1 MLNFG
6 EKLCKSCGVVSENH
20 APYCANCGS
29 PLQVVENASIV
40 NTGLCPE
47 CGHPGIRVMST
58 VKPRRYL
65 GCPKCG
71 FRWVTCEV
79 VLIHSQSFVLA
90 ERIMKNS
97 KFLFR

>member
-47 CGHPGIRVMST
+47 CGDQDTWVRKT
-58 VKPRRYL
+58 LKPKRYL
-65 GCPKCG
+65 GCHTCG
-71 FRWVTCEV
+71 YKWTTCEV
-79 VLIHSQSFVLA
+79 ILVHSESFALA
-90 ERIMKNS
+90 EKIMKNN
-97 KFLFR
+97 KFLL